1 MLKHLGVAL
10 LLCAQILLG
19 WGSAN
24 AATVNTIVNT
34 PGSALDVALA
44 DSYAYVADK
53 NGGLRVIDI
62 SAPANPKQVAAVAT
76 PGSANSVALYGDYA
90 LVADSSVGLQLYN
103 ISSPLSPQAY
113 AQLGITGSAVD
124 VSVVGA
130 MAYVAGGSGGLS
142 LVNLDDMLS
151 PFVSG
156 RCVLS
161 GSAQMVAMIDDL
173 AYVAAGSGG
182 VQLVDVGNPYDPTVI
197 GQLATSSSVNQL
209 SVAGDIIFAA
219 CADGTM
225 LTIDASDPSEP
236 VLAQK
241 ATPSGSSRALRVS
254 TDLAYVADKANGLR
268 VISIG
273 DQLPGKLI
281 SPNGGEVYAP
291 GDTVHIS
298 WSLISGAVSYQ
309 LYYADPADNNWI
321 AIATV
326 GAGTNQYAVPVPNIG
341 ASNLERRVR
350 VKALNSSGKV
360 IADDVSDGVF
370 FLRLSAGTISTLNV
384 PTSATSSSINANW
397 SASSVAGVTY
407 QLQMSKD
414 GGAYQTAHKGI
425 ARSVTVAGLT
435 NGHYRFRVR
444 AQKNNYKP
452 GSWSNVKTTVISG
465 VSGGGD
471 GPACGMPSA
480 LTVPA
485 TTTASTIPLSWSAS
499 STSGVTYQAQM
510 SSNGGSTWT
519 TVYSGCA
526 TSKSVP
532 VSAEGSYLFRVKAV
546 KSGLAASGWAFSD
559 ACQTDLGTPT
569 SLSVPATNS
578 SGAITVSWGASAT
591 SGTSYV
597 LQISNDGGSSYMEA
611 YSGSATSST
620 VQVSSNGTYK
630 FRVRATKSGYSASGW
645 RSGGS
650 CAVTFTCA
658 APASISVTANA
669 AAKNFTVSW
678 PASTTSGS
686 SYILQ
691 MSVDGGAYTQVYSG
705 SSSSKTVA
713 VSSSGSYKF
722 RVKAKKSGFTD
733 SGWRTSVAKSI
744 TLQASATAFT
754 APGNGTTNS
763 AGAYTLS
770 WTPVSGATYVVQ
782 EATSSDFSTGLR
794 TVASYTSATSVEIT
808 DRQDYL
814 TYYYRVKVAVEGMVG
829 SAWSDT
835 LNISI
840 EYPAL
845 PNITIGSCSNG
856 SQTGVCK
863 GFKINEDYGYL
874 YLKFNK
880 SAFPTGTLFTTSNA
894 SDCSV
899 KVNKDKVRV
908 YASNSWSFN
917 FAVSNPSYRGSTVVH
932 VSGSIIWNG
941 D

>member
-281 SPNGGEVYAP
+281 SPNGGEQLVSGQSTTIAWQSVDSAANYALKYSL
-291 GDTVHIS
+291 GDGQWQS
-298 WSLISGAVSYQ
+298 
-309 LYYADPADNNWI
+309 
-321 AIATV
+321 IATV
-326 GAGTNQYAVPVPNIG
+326 GAGSTQYTWTVPSISTP
-341 ASNLERRVR
+341 APESRVR
-350 VKALNSSGKV
+350 VQGLNSSSSV
-360 IADDVSDGVF
+360 VADDVSDSTF
-370 FLRLSAGTISTLNV
+370 TISFSAGSIATLNV
-384 PTSATSSSINANW
+384 PASATSSSITASW

-414 GGAYQTAHKGI
+414 GGAYQTAYKGTS
-425 ARSVTVAGLT
+425 RSLTVAGLS
-435 NGHYRFRVR
+435 NGSYRFRVR
-444 AQKNNYKP
+444 ALKTNYVD
-452 GSWSNVKTTVISG
+452 GAWSSVKTTAISG
-465 VSGGGD
+465 VSGSGD

-480 LTVPA
+480 VTVPA
-485 TTTASTIPLSWSAS
+485 TTTAAIPLSWTAS
-499 STSGVTYQAQM
+499 STAGVTYQAQM

-519 TVYSGCA
+519 TVYSGSA
-526 TSKSVP
+526 TSKSVS

-546 KSGLAASGWAFSD
+546 KSGLASSGWAFSST
-559 ACQTDLGTPT
+559 CLTDLGIPT
-569 SLSVPATNS
+569 SISVPATS
-578 SGAITVSWGASAT
+578 SNGAMTISWGASAT
-591 SGTSYV
+591 SGASYV

-630 FRVRATKSGYSASGW
+630 FRVRAIKSGYSVSGW

-678 PASTTSGS
+678 PVSTTSGS
-686 SYILQ
+686 SYVLQ
-691 MSVDGGAYTQVYSG
+691 MSVDGGAYSQVYSG
-705 SSSSKTVA
+705 SSLSQTVA
-713 VSSSGSYKF
+713 VSTSGSYQF
-722 RVKAKKSGFTD
+722 RVKAQKSGYVT
-733 SGWRTSVAKSI
+733 SGWRTSTAKSI
-744 TLQASATAFT
+744 TLQAEGVALSAPTT
-754 APGNGTTNS
+754 GTTDTD
-763 AGAYTLS
+763 GTYTIS
-770 WTPVSGATYVVQ
+770 WGTSQYSGATYVVQ
-782 EATSSDFSTGLR
+782 EATSSDFSTGLK
-794 TVASYTSATSVEIT
+794 TVASYVTSNSIELTG
-808 DRQDYL
+808 RQDYDVF
-814 TYYYRVKVAVEGMVG
+814 YYRVKVIVAGYVDSNWSNTIRIEIVYPQLTGTFKISGSSWSVG
-829 SAWSDT
+829 SNDGQNTFSFNKGSFPSGT
-835 LNISI
+835 TFSI
-840 EYPAL
+840 L
-845 PNITIGSCSNG
+845 KKSGCSATVYKNKYVKVSGVNG
-856 SQTGVCK
+856 S
-863 GFKINEDYGYL
+863 F
-874 YLKFNK
+874 
-880 SAFPTGTLFTTSNA
+880 SFTIKA
-894 SDCSV
+894 E
-899 KVNKDKVRV
+899 
-908 YASNSWSFN
+908 
-917 FAVSNPSYRGSTVVH
+917 NPLYRGILKKTY
-932 VSGSIIWNG
+932 SGRHYVGG